1 MQEAKSRGRA
11 LAAIIEL
18 TKVRITI
25 AVTLSTLTGYI
36 LYAGTIDETAIWA
49 SLGVFLLA
57 SSSAALNQYQERRT
71 DAMMNRT
78 HKRPLPSGRLNIVT
92 AFIVVI
98 ILLLAGSLIL
108 YFMTREVSL
117 AIGLMTFVWYNLIYT
132 PLKYR
137 SVFALIIG
145 SVIGAL
151 PPVIGFTAAG
161 GTALDPTVVFLAFF
175 IYVWQVPHF
184 ILLLLMYGDDY
195 KKAGLPVLTTYY
207 PEGPV
212 KRIIFVWI
220 LGTMIAGFMLPFMC
234 GLQHL
239 ATTVIIMLLSA
250 GLMVSMIG
258 LLSKKRPFRV
268 KRNFIFMNIYLV
280 TILVLISID
289 QLV

>member
-1 MQEAKSRGRA
+1 MQEAKSRGGV

-78 HKRPLPSGRLNIVT
+78 HKRPLPSGRLNIAT

-268 KRNFIFMNIYLV
+268 KRSFIFMNIYLV

>member
-1 MQEAKSRGRA
+1 MQEAKSRGGA

-18 TKVRITI
+18 TKVKITI

-36 LYAGTIDETAIWA
+36 LYAGIIDKTAIWA

-57 SSSAALNQYQERRT
+57 SSSAALNQFQERRT
-71 DAMMNRT
+71 DALMNRT
-78 HKRPLPSGRLNIVT
+78 SKRPLPSGRISISNT
-92 AFIVVI
+92 FFVVI
-98 ILLLAGSLIL
+98 SLFLAGSLIL
-108 YFMTREVSL
+108 YFMTNETSL

-137 SVFALIIG
+137 TVFALIVG

-161 GTALDPTVVFLAFF
+161 GSAIAPAIIFLAFF

-184 ILLLLMYGDDY
+184 ILLLLLYGDDY
-195 KKAGLPVLTTYY
+195 KNAGLPVISTYY
-207 PEGPV
+207 PEDRV

-220 LGTMIAGFMLPFMC
+220 LGTMIVGFMLPFMC
-234 GLQHL
+234 ALEHL
-239 ATTVIIMLLSA
+239 ITTLLILLLSA
-250 GLMVSMIG
+250 ALMFSMIG

-268 KRNFIFMNIYLV
+268 KRSFVLMNVYLV
-280 TILVLISID
+280 LVLALISVD
-289 QLV
+289 RLV

>member
-78 HKRPLPSGRLNIVT
+78 RKRPLPSGRLNIVT

-195 KKAGLPVLTTYY
+195 KKAVESL
-207 PEGPV
+207 
-212 KRIIFVWI
+212 R
-220 LGTMIAGFMLPFMC
+220 
-234 GLQHL
+234 
-239 ATTVIIMLLSA
+239 
-250 GLMVSMIG
+250 
-258 LLSKKRPFRV
+258 
-268 KRNFIFMNIYLV
+268 
-280 TILVLISID
+280 
-289 QLV
+289 